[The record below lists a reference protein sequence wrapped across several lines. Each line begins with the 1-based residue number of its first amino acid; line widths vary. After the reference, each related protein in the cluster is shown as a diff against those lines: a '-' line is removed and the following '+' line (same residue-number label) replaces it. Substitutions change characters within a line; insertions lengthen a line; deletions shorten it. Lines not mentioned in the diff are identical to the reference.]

1 MHPVAIVVLSA
12 LAWIVA
18 SYAAL
23 RPFGRREITDRLPFV
38 LTISNLALQLTLIIS
53 PKAFPGLF
61 DRLLGHSIYEK
72 RFETDWQWI
81 NRWEIGVDRV
91 FRWLL
96 ILGAVW
102 SVINLIRQ
110 RSIALN
116 AAALVGALL
125 LLYMETHLGF

>member
-1 MHPVAIVVLSA
+1 MHPIAIVVLSA

-23 RPFGRREITDRLPFV
+23 RPLGRREIADRLPFV
-38 LTISNLALQLTLIIS
+38 LTITNLALQLALIIS

-61 DRLLGHSIYEK
+61 DRLLGHSIYAK

-81 NRWEIGVDRV
+81 NRWEIGVDHV

-102 SVINLIRQ
+102 GVINLIRQ
-110 RSIALN
+110 RSVALN

>member
-18 SYAAL
+18 SYAVL

-38 LTISNLALQLTLIIS
+38 LTITNLALQLAVIIA

-61 DRLLGHSIYEK
+61 DRLLGHSIYAK

-96 ILGAVW
+96 VLGAVW
-102 SVINLIRQ
+102 GVINLIRR

-116 AAALVGALL
+116 AVALVGALL